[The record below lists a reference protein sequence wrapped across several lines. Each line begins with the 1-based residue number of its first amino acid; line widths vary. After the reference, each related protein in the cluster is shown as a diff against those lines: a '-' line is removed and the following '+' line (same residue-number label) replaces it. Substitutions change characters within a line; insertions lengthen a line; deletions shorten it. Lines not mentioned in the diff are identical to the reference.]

1 MTSQRAVPEQ
11 KTKEV
16 NCHVFSSL
24 KKKFSCLGRLL
35 MFSQG
40 CFFVFE
46 PRTHSCRVCSSSMA
60 IRSSLISACS
70 CSIVTS
76 SLCTKTSPSTITLGA
91 GGRTAGG
98 VLGQAGL
105 AVIGT
110 KWSTACSES
119 DSVQCQLRE
128 NANTSFPLER
138 LVVQLFIFSS
148 SEATCVTNLWQIRCV
163 GLLRRRF
170 RLWLFNGTLGLEN
183 GTTAFIMCHLP
194 GFHCSFFA
202 K

>member
-35 MFSQG
+35 PFSQG
-40 CFFVFE
+40 CFFVFCFC
-46 PRTHSCRVCSSSMA
+46 RTHSCRVCSSSMA

-70 CSIVTS
+70 CSVVTS

-98 VLGQAGL
+98 VLGRAGL

-119 DSVQCQLRE
+119 DSVQGQLRE

-138 LVVQLFIFSS
+138 LVVQLF
-148 SEATCVTNLWQIRCV
+148 VTNVLQTFGKSGVWD
-163 GLLRRRF
+163 F
-170 RLWLFNGTLGLEN
+170 
-183 GTTAFIMCHLP
+183 
-194 GFHCSFFA
+194 
-202 K
+202 